1 MQDTGLSIAFWLL
14 AIASVGS
21 ALAVVLL
28 RNVFRAALLLI
39 SCFFAIAGLFVTL
52 GADFLAMVQILVY
65 VGAIA
70 ILLLLG
76 IMLTKEAMRGSPF
89 SRWQVGAGIASVL
102 LLISMIWVFN
112 QTDWPQTNAEV
123 ALEPTTAAIGLK
135 LLDMDAG
142 FVLPFEIASILLLAA
157 VIGAIVLVKEK

>member
-1 MQDTGLSIAFWLL
+1 MQDVGLSIAFWLL

-28 RNVFRAALLLI
+28 KNVFRAALLLI

-70 ILLLLG
+70 VLLLLA
-76 IMLTKEAMRGSPF
+76 IMLTRETMTGSPF
-89 SRWQVGAGIASVL
+89 SRWRVGAGVVSVL
-102 LLISMIWVFN
+102 LLIGMIWVFN
-112 QTDWPQTNAEV
+112 QTAWPKADPDIPLQ
-123 ALEPTTAAIGLK
+123 PTTAAIGIK
-135 LLDMDAG
+135 LLDMDSG
-142 FVLPFEIASILLLAA
+142 FVLPFEIASVLLLAA
-157 VIGAIVLVKEK
+157 VIGAIVLVREK